1 MLQITSATTL
11 AILAPAA
18 SFTNCLGQALR
29 GARPLA
35 VCQLLVSVRT
45 QTGGCLLLPPQQLQP
60 CRQASDDSVRS
71 SFDAYGFPPAD
82 YQQQQYQ
89 QQFAMGAEA
98 MDSEGAAHGVE
109 AEAVSAA
116 AAVDRA
122 KVASMLDALALQQPL
137 FMSSKYVKIADLNR

>member
-1 MLQITSATTL
+1 M
-11 AILAPAA
+11 
-18 SFTNCLGQALR
+18 C
-29 GARPLA
+29 
-35 VCQLLVSVRT
+35 VRT

-98 MDSEGAAHGVE
+98 MDSECAVHGVE
-109 AEAVSAA
+109 EAVSTA